1 MAEQIVRMEK
11 IVRTVQEIVEKTV
24 SRAVFTT
31 TMERDVSITGT
42 TVVKDVRAAAL
53 AEIRIIQTIGENARI
68 VRTITETALRAVLIM
83 EITAPVPSG
92 KTASRAVSEERMRD
106 VEIPEESRVIN
117 LKVRIWNL

>member
-1 MAEQIVRMEK
+1 MAEQTVRMEK

-42 TVVKDVRAAAL
+42 TVVKDVKAAAL
-53 AEIRIIQTIGENARI
+53 AEIRSIQTTGENART
-68 VRTITETALRAVLIM
+68 VRITTGTVLRDVLIM
-83 EITAPVPSG
+83 ERTAPVPSEII
-92 KTASRAVSEERMRD
+92 ASRAVSEERTRA